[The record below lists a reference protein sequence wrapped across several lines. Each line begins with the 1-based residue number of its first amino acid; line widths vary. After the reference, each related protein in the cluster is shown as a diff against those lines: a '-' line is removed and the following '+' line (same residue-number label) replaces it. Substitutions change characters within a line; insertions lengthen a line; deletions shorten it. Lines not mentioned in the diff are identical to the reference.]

1 MQVLTRLPYSTPTAL
16 LLITASSP
24 VPWEPYATTK
34 WRPCYIDF
42 NTSRNTL
49 AVTYLG
55 DCYFVAPHAFRN
67 LHYCSLFHDQSFYIT
82 YRQAAAL
89 ELSHPHG
96 QQHHHPERNHFAE
109 EHASTVSF
117 FFSNLSIF
125 SGTFKKEKDHFF
137 HFFRSVI
144 HLLKEN
150 LISNRFDSF
159 SACKSDSQICCP
171 FRHLLRATGVFVEH
185 GGMTVVADS
194 LVRKINVSKNI
205 TLPLNKPVSTAF
217 KSSTNSAFTSTT
229 SSW

>member
-1 MQVLTRLPYSTPTAL
+1 MHFEICTIAL
-16 LLITASSP
+16 CFMIKVFILLIGKQQLSSYHIP
-24 VPWEPYATTK
+24 MDSSTIILSVTTSLK
-34 WRPCYIDF
+34 SMR
-42 NTSRNTL
+42 
-49 AVTYLG
+49 
-55 DCYFVAPHAFRN
+55 AP
-67 LHYCSLFHDQSFYIT
+67 S
-82 YRQAAAL
+82 
-89 ELSHPHG
+89 
-96 QQHHHPERNHFAE
+96 
-109 EHASTVSF
+109 VF